1 MGATLSQQLKSR
13 RGTSDSPSRRPVYRA
28 KLETRYVTAKEQIKR
43 KLVMK
48 ERQLRR
54 KSQLEENGTL
64 LIPYNGVGLKLLAG

>member
-1 MGATLSQQLKSR
+1 M
-13 RGTSDSPSRRPVYRA
+13 YRA